1 MAERSAERPA
11 VCLEFAFD
19 RLLTIKLQQVYG
31 LLVAN
36 CVRPVG
42 QASEQSGDPT
52 PCNGDAWRNDRFRSR
67 AGSLGKQRRRQ
78 VQPNNRTGEGEGDQ
92 AGSGANKGLLTPLRS
107 NDGVG

>member
-19 RLLTIKLQQVYG
+19 RLLPIKLEQVYG

-42 QASEQSGDPT
+42 QACEENRGD
-52 PCNGDAWRNDRFRSR
+52 GR
-67 AGSLGKQRRRQ
+67 
-78 VQPNNRTGEGEGDQ
+78 E
-92 AGSGANKGLLTPLRS
+92 LL
-107 NDGVG
+107 

>member
-19 RLLTIKLQQVYG
+19 RLLPIKLQQVYG

-42 QASEQSGDPT
+42 QTSEENRGDGREA
-52 PCNGDAWRNDRFRSR
+52 CSDLRQGLIGQN
-67 AGSLGKQRRRQ
+67 RRK
-78 VQPNNRTGEGEGDQ
+78 N
-92 AGSGANKGLLTPLRS
+92 TPLRVKRKLCAGS
-107 NDGVG
+107 PDSRASACPMNG

>member
-19 RLLTIKLQQVYG
+19 RLLPIKLQQVYG

-42 QASEQSGDPT
+42 ADLRGE
-52 PCNGDAWRNDRFRSR
+52 
-67 AGSLGKQRRRQ
+67 QRRR
-78 VQPNNRTGEGEGDQ
+78 P
-92 AGSGANKGLLTPLRS
+92 
-107 NDGVG
+107 

>member
-19 RLLTIKLQQVYG
+19 RLLPIKLQQVYG

-42 QASEQSGDPT
+42 QASEENRGDGREACSDLRQGLQTEERTHHCESNRSSARLRPT
-52 PCNGDAWRNDRFRSR
+52 AGLQR
-67 AGSLGKQRRRQ
+67 AR
-78 VQPNNRTGEGEGDQ
+78 
-92 AGSGANKGLLTPLRS
+92 
-107 NDGVG
+107 